1 MRNALQY
8 FPDFIQAA
16 GTSMSD
22 RIAEQT
28 KRDRR
33 DLLNT
38 TTELA
43 NEFLD
48 GVAERPVAWPVDFEK
63 LLTEL
68 NGAGLQREGDDP
80 NRIVGQLAQLA
91 EHAIVATAGPRY
103 FGFVVGGSLPVAL
116 ATDWL
121 TSAWDQN
128 GAFYAHSPLAAAVE
142 QIAGSWLLDLFG
154 LSKDSS
160 VGFVTGG
167 TMANFTGLAAGRHA
181 LLQKLGWDV
190 ERQGLIGAP
199 KITVV
204 TSDESHISVFACLQ
218 MLGLGSERVV
228 RVPTDDQGR
237 MRSDQLRSIIAGIET
252 PVLVCAQA
260 GNVNTG
266 SFDPIPEIVSL
277 TRNRP
282 SWLHVDGAFGLWA
295 AVSAAHR
302 SLIQGIELAD
312 SVSVDCHKWLNV
324 PYDCGIAFVRD
335 AAAHR
340 AAMTLHASYYVTAH
354 KAERDNC
361 DWVPEASRRAR
372 GFTVYAALRF
382 LGRKG
387 IEELIDR
394 CCLLAQRMAK
404 RLAKDQ
410 AISILNNVVLNQVL
424 VRFSDPSG
432 SDSDEF
438 TAEVIRCVQEE
449 GTCWLGGT
457 TWHGMRA
464 IRFFFYNTATTER
477 DIDVSADAILRC
489 AAGIRA

>member
-1 MRNALQY
+1 
-8 FPDFIQAA
+8 
-16 GTSMSD
+16 MS
-22 RIAEQT
+22 EHN

-33 DLLNT
+33 ELLNT
-38 TTELA
+38 ASELA

-48 GVAERPVAWPVDFEK
+48 GVAERSVAHSVDFAK
-63 LLTEL
+63 LLAEL
-68 NGAGLQREGDDP
+68 NGAGLQPEGDAP
-80 NRIVGQLAQLA
+80 SRIIAQLAGLA

-116 ATDWL
+116 AADWL

-142 QIAGSWLLDLFG
+142 QIAGEWLIDLFG

-199 KITVV
+199 KVTVV
-204 TSDESHISVFACLQ
+204 TSDESHVSVFACLQ
-218 MLGLGSERVV
+218 MLGLGSEQVV
-228 RVPTDDQGR
+228 RVPADEQGR
-237 MRSDQLRSIIAGIET
+237 MRPDQLRSTIASIET
-252 PVLVCAQA
+252 PILVCAQA

-266 SFDPIPEIVSL
+266 AFDPIPEIVSAISG
-277 TRNRP
+277 RP

-295 AVSAAHR
+295 AASSAQRA
-302 SLIQGIELAD
+302 LVDGIELAD

-354 KAERDNC
+354 SAERDNC

-387 IEELIDR
+387 IEDLIDR
-394 CCLLAQRMAK
+394 CCLLAQRMAE
-404 RLAKDQ
+404 RLAKDP
-410 AISILNNVVLNQVL
+410 AVSILNDVVLNQVL

-432 SDSDEF
+432 GDSDEF
-438 TAEVIRCVQEE
+438 TAEVIRRVQED

-464 IRFFFYNTATTER
+464 MRISISNWSTTEG

-489 AAGIRA
+489 AR